1 MGSSKTT
8 TENHK
13 NDPWAPAQPYLND
26 VLTKGGQ
33 LAGNVSNFTPTF
45 SDATRAGIQ
54 GYIDAA
60 GRPNIA
66 EDAWT
71 NLAQTGMAGYGTGAN
86 ALNATASGGM
96 LGGNPYLDAVLNTT
110 NQRTADAVK
119 SQMAGYGRFGDNAA
133 TVDALGRAIGQNEM
147 SARMANYNAERTNQL
162 NAAGILNQ
170 GGQLAGANAA
180 SAMQAGLAPAQ
191 LLGQAGAMKD
201 QMDTAVR
208 TAPMA
213 ANQYEAGL
221 AVPIAGLGGT
231 SSGTSTTTTPMNIG
245 GMIGGGLMTGLG
257 FATGNPALMMGGL
270 GGMTGQSL
278 GGGGGSSNG
287 SGSMYGAG
295 QPWFGLGKG
304 MFG

>member
-245 GMIGGGLMTGLG
+245 GMIGGGLMAGLG
-257 FATGNPALMMGGL
+257 AMTGNPMMAMGGL
-270 GGMTGQSL
+270 SNMAGGV
-278 GGGGGSSNG
+278 GGSS
-287 SGSMYGAG
+287 SFSMP
-295 QPWFGLGKG
+295 QSSWFGGKG
-304 MFG
+304 LFG